1 MRILWV
7 VTVIFLLPMVTVYA
21 KEENSGESYVGELQ
35 GQLDYSELDA
45 LLQSSE
51 ETEHLSFG
59 DMLSDLLLSEEGI
72 TLSGLLSVF
81 GKTAFSGVTMD
92 LQLFARLFF
101 IVAISSLFSA
111 FSKAFHN
118 PQVSKMGSYVTFLM
132 LFAVLANGYMEAAA
146 LTVSTM
152 KGLLDVM
159 NMLVPIYLAS
169 ITFCTGVTSVTAFY
183 QIYIMV
189 VSLMQNLMVNALL
202 PLCNIYLLLAVSNR
216 LPMEDSLG
224 GFASLVKRIIVWG
237 KKCVL
242 LVATGF
248 TTVNGLLTP
257 GVDRL
262 KQSTVVT
269 ALSAIPG
276 LGGLFSGATE
286 TVLSAGVVL
295 KNAVGIAGV
304 LLLVVMCVR
313 PILKLFLY
321 QLLFRFAAA
330 AVAPIADKSMVACLE
345 ETAEA
350 VHLLLGILLT
360 ATLSFALVIVIAAVT
375 TNG

>member
-1 MRILWV
+1 MRTLWV
-7 VTVIFLLPMVTVYA
+7 VVLIFLLPMMTVYA
-21 KEENSGESYVGELQ
+21 EEENAGESYVGVLQ
-35 GQLDYSELDA
+35 EQLDYSELDA
-45 LLQSSE
+45 LLRSSE

-72 TLSGLLSVF
+72 TLTGLLSVF
-81 GKTAFSGVTMD
+81 GKKAFSGVTMD

-118 PQVSKMGSYVTFLM
+118 SQVSKMGNYVTFLM

-146 LTVSTM
+146 LTISTM
-152 KGLLDVM
+152 KRLLDIM

-169 ITFCTGVTSVTAFY
+169 ITFCTGITSVTAFY

-189 VSLMQNLMVNALL
+189 VSLMQNIMVNALL

-248 TTVNGLLTP
+248 TTVNGLLAP

-262 KQSTVVT
+262 KQSTVVN

-375 TNG
+375 TSG